1 VVVEFADVA
10 GPRRAGVMR
19 VSKVRLDEVVAPTFW
34 VAHDFHAPP
43 LSAVLDPVVIL
54 VGNVAQDVPAHR
66 INLAIHPEKA
76 LRSGTV
82 QEGLDTA
89 MQQKTVKSSGS

>member
-1 VVVEFADVA
+1 V
-10 GPRRAGVMR
+10 
-19 VSKVRLDEVVAPTFW
+19 
-34 VAHDFHAPP
+34 
-43 LSAVLDPVVIL
+43 LSPVVIL
-54 VGNVAQDVPAHR
+54 ARHLPQDVPAHR

-89 MQQKTVKSSGS
+89 MQQKTVKAAVAELDVILMMLEKGVHGEPPVW